1 MVPTCGRGTLAGAA
15 VSNPVH
21 SLEGDAMARTGHA
34 GEAHEAVAG
43 DETAPRAL
51 VIGVVGAESTGK
63 TLLVK
68 ELARTLRERGLQVV
82 AVPEALRL
90 FCDREGRTPRVDEQ
104 QAIANEQTRRIAA
117 ATQRG
122 AIVLADTTALMT
134 AVYSEIIFGDCSLH
148 AQALLDHARCDLT
161 LLTALDLPWV
171 PDGIIRDGP
180 QVREA
185 VDTCLRRLLQ
195 EGGVPHALV
204 MGKGLR
210 RQANALSCIEHLL
223 GEPARRQRQAGA
235 SRWRWFC
242 DNCDDGECEQHWLTR
257 AVSSG
262 GSDAA

>member
-1 MVPTCGRGTLAGAA
+1 M
-15 VSNPVH
+15 S
-21 SLEGDAMARTGHA
+21 D
-34 GEAHEAVAG
+34 VAG
-43 DETAPRAL
+43 GTGRAL

-68 ELARTLRERGLQVV
+68 ELGRTLRERGLQVV
-82 AVPEALRL
+82 TVPEALRL

-104 QAIANEQTRRIAA
+104 RAIADEQTQRIAA
-117 ATQRG
+117 AAERG
-122 AIVLADTTALMT
+122 NIVLADTTALMT
-134 AVYSEIIFGDCSLH
+134 AVYSEVIFGDPSLH
-148 AQALLDHARCDLT
+148 AQALADHTRCDLT

-195 EGGVPHALV
+195 EAGVPHALV

-210 RQANALSCIEHLL
+210 RQANALSSIEHLL
-223 GEPARRQRQAGA
+223 DAPVRRQRQAGS

-242 DNCDDGECEQHWLTR
+242 DDCDDGECEQHWLTR
-257 AVSSG
+257 AASASASENAEGAEGVARGEG
-262 GSDAA
+262 GDAA

>member
-1 MVPTCGRGTLAGAA
+1 MSDPIKPT
-15 VSNPVH
+15 
-21 SLEGDAMARTGHA
+21 D
-34 GEAHEAVAG
+34 AVA
-43 DETAPRAL
+43 ESRPRAR
-51 VIGVVGAESTGK
+51 VIGFVGAESTGK

-68 ELARTLRERGLQVV
+68 ELGRTLRERGLQVV
-82 AVPEALRL
+82 TVPEALRT

-104 QAIANEQTRRIAA
+104 QAIADEQTRCIEAA
-117 ATQRG
+117 SQRG

-134 AVYSEIIFGDCSLH
+134 AVYSEVIFGDTSLH
-148 AQALLDHARCDLT
+148 RQALTEHARCDLT

-223 GEPARRQRQAGA
+223 NEPARRQSKAGS

-257 AVSSG
+257 AAASSG
-262 GSDAA
+262 EPGDQKGPDGDATR

>member
-1 MVPTCGRGTLAGAA
+1 MSTPMK
-15 VSNPVH
+15 P
-21 SLEGDAMARTGHA
+21 
-34 GEAHEAVAG
+34 G
-43 DETAPRAL
+43 DEAPRAL

-68 ELARTLRERGLQVV
+68 ELGRTLLERGLQV
-82 AVPEALRL
+82 ATVPEALRL
-90 FCDREGRTPRVDEQ
+90 FCDREGRTPRLDEQ
-104 QAIANEQTRRIAA
+104 CAIAQEQTRSIAS
-117 ATQRG
+117 ATQRSP
-122 AIVLADTTALMT
+122 IVLADTTALMT
-134 AVYSEIIFGDCSLH
+134 AVYSEVIFGDNSLH
-148 AQALLDHARCDLT
+148 EQALADHLRCDLT

-180 QVREA
+180 QVREE

-210 RQANALSCIEHLL
+210 RQDNALSCIEHLL
-223 GEPARRQRQAGA
+223 NEPARRQKQSGA

-257 AVSSG
+257 AASSG
-262 GSDAA
+262 GDDVS

>member
-1 MVPTCGRGTLAGAA
+1 MSAA
-15 VSNPVH
+15 VS
-21 SLEGDAMARTGHA
+21 DAT
-34 GEAHEAVAG
+34 
-43 DETAPRAL
+43 RAL

-68 ELARTLRERGLQVV
+68 ELGRTLRERGLQVV
-82 AVPEALRL
+82 TVPEALRL

-104 QAIANEQTRRIAA
+104 RAIAEEQTRSIAA
-117 ATQRG
+117 AAERG

-134 AVYSEIIFGDCSLH
+134 AVYSEVIFADTSLH
-148 AQALLDHARCDLT
+148 AQALAEHSRCDLT

-171 PDGIIRDGP
+171 PDGIVRDGP

-195 EGGVPHALV
+195 EGGVAHALV

-210 RQANALSCIEHLL
+210 RQANALSSIEHLL
-223 GEPARRQRQAGA
+223 DAPARRQRQAGS

-257 AVSSG
+257 AASADASKDAEDGNG
-262 GSDAA
+262 GDAA